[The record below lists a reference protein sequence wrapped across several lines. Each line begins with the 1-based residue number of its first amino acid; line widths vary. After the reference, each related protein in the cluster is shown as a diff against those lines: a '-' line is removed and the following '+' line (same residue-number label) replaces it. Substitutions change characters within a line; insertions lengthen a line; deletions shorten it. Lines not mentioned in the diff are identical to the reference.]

1 MPRYARPKL
10 ASSANAKRTKP
21 YSGTE
26 TTICRPSHSG
36 SSYNGYGRLN
46 TECWMQEF
54 PMREVVIASSVRTPV
69 GRAVK
74 GTLRATRPDE
84 LGAIAIKGALDRV
97 PQLDPK
103 EIEDVILGCAMPEAE
118 QGNNVARTAS
128 LRAGVPIEAS
138 AMTINRFCSSGLQA
152 IAMAAERIMAGGAE
166 VIVAGG
172 TESMSM
178 VPMGGNKISPNPWLV
193 EHYPDSLISMG
204 LTAERLAS
212 RFNISRE
219 GADNFSLRSHQ
230 KALAAIAAGK
240 FDEETVPVPVSFT
253 TPNGSK
259 PKREEIIFK
268 MDEGPRADTSLE
280 ALLALKPAFHVKG
293 TVTAGNSSQ
302 MSDGAAAAVVMS
314 AERAKALGIKPLA
327 RYVSFAT
334 AGYKP
339 EEMGLGPVF
348 AIPKAL
354 KIAGLKLSDID
365 VIELNEAFAAQSLA
379 VIKEA
384 GLDPDRVNPNG
395 GAIALGHPLG
405 CTGAKL
411 TATIIREL
419 KRRNAKYGL
428 VTMCVGGG
436 MGAAGIFENL

>member
-1 MPRYARPKL
+1 
-10 ASSANAKRTKP
+10 
-21 YSGTE
+21 
-26 TTICRPSHSG
+26 
-36 SSYNGYGRLN
+36 
-46 TECWMQEF
+46 
-54 PMREVVIASSVRTPV
+54 MREVVLVSSVRTPV
-69 GRAVK
+69 GRAIK
-74 GTLRATRPDE
+74 GTLRATRPDD
-84 LGAIAIKGALDRV
+84 LAAIAITGALERV
-97 PQLDPK
+97 PQLDTK

-118 QGNNVARTAS
+118 QGMNVARTAS
-128 LRAGVPIEAS
+128 LRAGLPLEVS

-152 IAMAAERIMAGGAE
+152 IAMAAERIASGGAE

-178 VPMGGNKISPNPWLV
+178 VPMGGHKISPNPWLV
-193 EHYPDSLISMG
+193 DHYPDSYLSMG
-204 LTAERLAS
+204 LTAGRLAQ
-212 RFNISRE
+212 RFNITRQA
-219 GADNFSLRSHQ
+219 ADEFSLHSHQ
-230 KALAAIAAGK
+230 KALAAIQAKK
-240 FDEETVPVPVSFT
+240 FEDETVPVPVSFT

-259 PKREEIIFK
+259 PKKQEIIFRI
-268 MDEGPRADTSLE
+268 DEGPRADTSLE
-280 ALLALKPAFHVKG
+280 ALLSLKPAFHAKG

-314 AERAKALGIKPLA
+314 AERAQTLGIKPLA

-354 KIAGLKLSDID
+354 KLASLKLADID
-365 VIELNEAFAAQSLA
+365 VIELNEAFAAQALA
-379 VIKEA
+379 VIQEG
-384 GLDPDRVNPNG
+384 GLDPARVNPNG

-411 TATIIREL
+411 TATVIREL
-419 KRRNAKYGL
+419 KRRNGRYGM

-436 MGAAGIFENL
+436 MGAAGIFENLN

>member
-1 MPRYARPKL
+1 
-10 ASSANAKRTKP
+10 
-21 YSGTE
+21 
-26 TTICRPSHSG
+26 
-36 SSYNGYGRLN
+36 
-46 TECWMQEF
+46 
-54 PMREVVIASSVRTPV
+54 V
-69 GRAVK
+69 GRAFK

-84 LGAIAIKGALDRV
+84 MAAVAIKGALDRV

-103 EIEDVILGCAMPEAE
+103 EIEDVIIGCAMPEAE
-118 QGNNVARTAS
+118 QGMNVARIAS
-128 LRAGVPIEAS
+128 LRAGLPVEVS
-138 AMTINRFCSSGLQA
+138 AVTINRFCSSGLQA
-152 IAMAAERIMAGGAE
+152 IAMAAESIMSGRAE
-166 VIVAGG
+166 VMVAGG

-178 VPMGGNKISPNPWLV
+178 IPMGGNKISPNPWLV
-193 EHYPDSLISMG
+193 DHYPDAYLSMG
-204 LTAERLAS
+204 LTAERVAA
-212 RFNISRE
+212 RFGITRE
-219 GADNFSLRSHQ
+219 ECDAFSLRSHQ

-240 FDEETVPVPVSFT
+240 FEDETVAVPVSFT

-259 PKREEIIFK
+259 PHPNPKKHEISFK
-268 MDEGPRADTSLE
+268 VDEGPRADTSIE
-280 ALLALKPAFHVKG
+280 ALGALKAAFHVKG
-293 TVTAGNSSQ
+293 VTTAGNSSQ

-314 AERAKALGIKPLA
+314 AHRAKALGIAPLA
-327 RYVSFAT
+327 RYVAFAT

-354 KIAGLKLSDID
+354 KLAGLKLSDID

-384 GLDPDRVNPNG
+384 GLDLERVNPNG

-411 TATIIREL
+411 TASIIREL
-419 KRRNAKYGL
+419 KRRGGHYGM

-436 MGAAGIFENL
+436 MGAAGIFENLS